1 MSTESESLIIMDKI
15 CLDLTRARE
24 QYAETKQLE
33 TNEEYG
39 ELVKINCTLP
49 DGSSKEIQIRSGYQV
64 VYVKALL
71 SEEFGLVMRNISLWL
86 NDKMM
91 LDPMSL
97 ADYKE
102 IQPGQTTQI
111 TVKVAK

>member
-1 MSTESESLIIMDKI
+1 MMSLSQSENVVLMDKM
-15 CLDLTRARE
+15 CLDLTKARE

-49 DGSSKEIQIRSGYQV
+49 DGNSKEIQIRSGYQV

-71 SEEFGLVMRNISLWL
+71 SEEFGLVMRNVSLWL

-97 ADYKE
+97 ADYQDIK
-102 IQPGQTTQI
+102 PGQTT
-111 TVKVAK
+111 